1 MKEFRS
7 LEEVDRA
14 GLGACAYRA
23 VHGTLKRLIDAY
35 GACGEEYVPEDDGHV
50 VLLEPGDT
58 DDDVRAAI
66 GYALR
71 DAPFEGCVYEDGFF
85 LTCVLFNNQYGI
97 SIVIPDA
104 PWLDPAV
111 RAAGGGRRTAL
122 PNPGVGRM
130 VRCIRLRTRSRA
142 G

>member
-14 GLGACAYRA
+14 GLGDCAHRV

-35 GACGEEYVPEDDGHV
+35 EACGQEYVPEDDGHV

-71 DAPFEGCVYEDGFF
+71 
-85 LTCVLFNNQYGI
+85 
-97 SIVIPDA
+97 
-104 PWLDPAV
+104 AV
-111 RAAGGGRRTAL
+111 AIGRR
-122 PNPGVGRM
+122 N
-130 VRCIRLRTRSRA
+130 
-142 G
+142 